1 MVSMHSQTASFLEA
15 EASTGLGRA
24 RKRWYPAVILGG
36 LAGSGKSTVS
46 AALSKIYGLRRVSA
60 GDIFRAIAKERKT
73 DLIAFGRYA
82 EKHPQ
87 IDKEIDKRL
96 LEEAKKG
103 DVILDGRAV
112 AYLSKKARI
121 PALRIFLGVG
131 EKQSAKR
138 VAKRDGITPKKA
150 LAYSRLREREI
161 ARRLKSL
168 YGLDTSDTSNYDVCI
183 QTDGYTPKEVIGLIA
198 QLVKYGRS

>member
-1 MVSMHSQTASFLEA
+1 MNS
-15 EASTGLGRA
+15 
-24 RKRWYPAVILGG
+24 RKNTRKSERHYPAVILGG

-46 AALSKIYGLRRVSA
+46 SALSKIFGLRRVSA
-60 GDIFRAIAKERKT
+60 GDTFRAIAKEQKT
-73 DLIAFGRYA
+73 ELIEFGRYA

-103 DVILDGRAV
+103 DVILDGRAT
-112 AYLSKKARI
+112 AYQTRQARI
-121 PALRIFLGVG
+121 PALRIFLDVG
-131 EKQSAKR
+131 EEQSAKR

-161 ARRLKSL
+161 ARRLKKL

-183 QTDGYTPKEVIGLIA
+183 QTDGYTPKEVVGLIA
-198 QLVKYGRS
+198 QLVKYARS

>member
-1 MVSMHSQTASFLEA
+1 
-15 EASTGLGRA
+15 
-24 RKRWYPAVILGG
+24 VILGG

-46 AALSKIYGLRRVSA
+46 SALSKIFGLRRVSA
-60 GDIFRAIAKERKT
+60 GDTFRAIAKEQKT
-73 DLIAFGRYA
+73 ELIEFGRYA

-103 DVILDGRAV
+103 DVILDGRAT
-112 AYLSKKARI
+112 AYQTRQARI
-121 PALRIFLGVG
+121 PALRIFLDVG
-131 EKQSAKR
+131 EEQSAKR

-161 ARRLKSL
+161 ARRLKKL

-183 QTDGYTPKEVIGLIA
+183 QTDGYTPKEVVGLIA
-198 QLVKYGRS
+198 QLVKYARS